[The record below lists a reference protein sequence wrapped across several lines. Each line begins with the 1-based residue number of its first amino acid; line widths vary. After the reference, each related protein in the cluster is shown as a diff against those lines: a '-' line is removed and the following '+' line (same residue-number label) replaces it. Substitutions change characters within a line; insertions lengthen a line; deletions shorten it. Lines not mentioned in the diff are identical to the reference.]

1 MVASLSLVLVEVGD
15 GLFDAVDDELPHL
28 FLRDDAGLAD
38 PVASDELFLVDVVID
53 AINAVEDEEGLAV
66 GDLLALPG
74 GPGDAAGLVA
84 LDFEGQEVDQV
95 VEVHAVFVTSL
106 PFPAADG
113 DEVFDGEFHLALLS
127 GAGVEFDAAEEGGP
141 LDVPA
146 AGLFGGADGAVA
158 GPVADGVDGDARE
171 GGGFAGGEGLGHGG
185 LLSALPIVYTTL
197 HKFCRVACDIF

>member
-1 MVASLSLVLVEVGD
+1 D
-15 GLFDAVDDELPHL
+15 GLFDAVDDALPHL

-38 PVASDELFLVDVVID
+38 PVASDELFLVDVVVDVFD
-53 AINAVEDEEGLAV
+53 AFEDEVRLPV
-66 GDLLALPG
+66 GDLLAFPG
-74 GPGDAAGLVA
+74 GPGDAAALVV
-84 LDFEGQEVDQV
+84 LDLDGQVGGDV
-95 VEVHAVFVTSL
+95 VEVDAVFVTAL

-158 GPVADGVDGDARE
+158 GPVADGGDGDARE
-171 GGGFAGGEGLGHGG
+171 G
-185 LLSALPIVYTTL
+185 
-197 HKFCRVACDIF
+197 

>member
-1 MVASLSLVLVEVGD
+1 QCWPVDGQLVELGHGGFPFSVLVEVCD
-15 GLFDAVDDELPHL
+15 GLLDAGDELLPDLLLGGDPGFAQPVAAAELAGGDVVVDVFDA
-28 FLRDDAGLAD
+28 F
-38 PVASDELFLVDVVID
+38 
-53 AINAVEDEEGLAV
+53 EDEVRLPV

-95 VEVHAVFVTSL
+95 VEVHAVTSTAL

-141 LDVPA
+141 
-146 AGLFGGADGAVA
+146 
-158 GPVADGVDGDARE
+158 VDTN
-171 GGGFAGGEGLGHGG
+171 
-185 LLSALPIVYTTL
+185 IVYQSAN
-197 HKFCRVACDIF
+197 FV